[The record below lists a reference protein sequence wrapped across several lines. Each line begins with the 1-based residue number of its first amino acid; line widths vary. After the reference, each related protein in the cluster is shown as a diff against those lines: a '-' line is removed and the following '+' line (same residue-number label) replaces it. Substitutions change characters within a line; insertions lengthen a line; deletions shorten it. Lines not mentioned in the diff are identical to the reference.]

1 MFTHFLVVLPERPRI
16 TNYNDWLSDGRRE
29 IKERLEEGDEEY
41 REHLK
46 EEYPY
51 VYWGWEFTPEPPEEV
66 ARELGLE

>member
-1 MFTHFLVVLPERPRI
+1 MITHLLVVSPASACI
-16 TNYNDWLSDGRRE
+16 SDYNDWLADGRRE
-29 IKERLEEGDEEY
+29 IKERLEDGDEEY
-41 REHLK
+41 REFLK